1 MSVMSGPICC
11 LNCGAAVELEE
22 FTRKAAQAAQKRILE
37 LEAQVKILSD
47 KASAA
52 GVFTPSFLVGRS

>member
-1 MSVMSGPICC
+1 MQAPCC
-11 LNCGAAVELEE
+11 LNCGVEVELDVFREAAEE
-22 FTRKAAQAAQKRILE
+22 AQRRIAE

-52 GVFTPSFLVGRS
+52 GMLSYGSMKHART

>member
-1 MSVMSGPICC
+1 MSLKSGPICC
-11 LNCGAAVELEE
+11 LNCGAAVELDE
-22 FTRKAAQAAQKRILE
+22 FTRKAAEEAQRRISE

-52 GVFTPSFLVGRS
+52 GAFTLRFFSAH